1 MIGKDAQ
8 YGLLCHIFRDGP
20 AATIRRVDDEGLTP
34 FDARYGAW
42 EIRRVF
48 DGVVTVDVYRL
59 IENTYQFKFIERIV
73 YLDT

>member
-20 AATIRRVDDEGLTP
+20 AATIRQVDDEGLTP
-34 FDARYGAW
+34 FDDRYGAW

-59 IENTYQFKFIERIV
+59 IKNTYQFKFIERIL

>member
-20 AATIRRVDDEGLTP
+20 AATIRRVDDDEEN
-34 FDARYGAW
+34 RYGAW
-42 EIRRVF
+42 EICRVF